1 MKSSPGKVTYPGQKQ
16 VYREEEQDTFIG
28 DIVAA
33 VEETPS
39 GSPLLEPVMVDG
51 EPSVPFPPVE
61 RIRERTRENIAR
73 LPAGVRKGS
82 DPEDYPVLFS
92 GKLEEERR
100 SLEARLRKANKETS

>member
-1 MKSSPGKVTYPGQKQ
+1 MKFSPGKVTYPGCKQ
-16 VYREEEQDTFIG
+16 VYRKEDQGTFTG

-39 GSPLLEPVMVDG
+39 GRALLEPVMVNG
-51 EPSVPFPPVE
+51 EPTSPFPPVE
-61 RIRERTRENIAR
+61 RIRERTRANVAK

-82 DPEDYPVLFS
+82 DPQEYPVLFS